1 MTRNGL
7 GAEGME
13 STLGARASGPLASGA
28 RRAVEAARPAGPL
41 YARIQEALAG
51 EIRAGLREGRLK
63 PGDFFTTE
71 RIVCRR
77 FRVSAITAKRA
88 LDELEALGQLTRHR
102 GRGTHVAQPRI
113 QQVLDHF
120 YRFTTHLASQG
131 LEPSWR
137 LRRVGVES
145 PGPEVAARLGI
156 KRRDK
161 VVAIERLRLVNGEPF
176 FWHTSF
182 VPSRLF
188 PGLESKDH
196 AQRSLYEIFASD
208 YQHPPVSCQES
219 YEPVL
224 LHQEE
229 ARLLGVRPRAAGMRL
244 ERLTMGGDGQPI
256 EFSSG
261 LVRGDRCRLTVDL
274 R

>member
-1 MTRNGL
+1 MG
-7 GAEGME
+7 
-13 STLGARASGPLASGA
+13 STLGTRAASPLAAG
-28 RRAVEAARPAGPL
+28 ARPAARTASPARPL
-41 YARIQEALAG
+41 YARIQEDLAA

-71 RIVCRR
+71 RLVCRR

-120 YRFTTHLASQG
+120 YRFTTHVASQG
-131 LEPSWR
+131 LVPSWR
-137 LRRVGVES
+137 LRRVALER

-156 KRRDK
+156 KRREP
-161 VVAIERLRLVNGEPF
+161 VIAVERLRLVNGEPF

-188 PGLESKDH
+188 PGLEAKDH
-196 AQRSLYEIFASD
+196 AQRSLYEIFATD
-208 YQHPPVSCQES
+208 YQRPPVSCQES

-224 LHQEE
+224 LHQAE

-244 ERLTMGGDGQPI
+244 ERLTLGGDGKPI

>member
-1 MTRNGL
+1 MMSTAETVTAR
-7 GAEGME
+7 GAAP
-13 STLGARASGPLASGA
+13 AR
-28 RRAVEAARPAGPL
+28 PL
-41 YARIQEALAG
+41 YARIQEELAG
-51 EIRAGLREGRLK
+51 EIRAGLGAGRLR

-71 RIVCRR
+71 RLLCRR
-77 FRVSAITAKRA
+77 FGVSAITAKRA
-88 LDELEALGQLTRHR
+88 LDELEAAGQLTRHR

-120 YRFTTHLASQG
+120 YRFTTHVASQG

-137 LRRVGVES
+137 NRRVAVER
-145 PGPEVAARLGI
+145 PGPEVAARLKI
-156 KRRDK
+156 KRREK

-182 VPSRLF
+182 VPLRLF
-188 PGLESKDH
+188 PGLEAKDH

-208 YQHPPVSCQES
+208 YQRPPVSCQES

-224 LHQEE
+224 LHQQE
-229 ARLLGVRPRAAGMRL
+229 ARLLGVRPRAAGMKL
-244 ERLTMGGDGQPI
+244 ERLTLGGDGQAL

-261 LVRGDRCRLTVDL
+261 LLRGDRCRLTVEL